1 MRAGPPARVLLAR
14 LNHELEGVRLA
25 VTASNYVKARD
36 GVATCIDLANQLGE
50 AV

>member
-1 MRAGPPARVLLAR
+1 MSAGVPPRVLIAR

-36 GVATCIDLANQLGE
+36 GVQNCIDLANQLGE